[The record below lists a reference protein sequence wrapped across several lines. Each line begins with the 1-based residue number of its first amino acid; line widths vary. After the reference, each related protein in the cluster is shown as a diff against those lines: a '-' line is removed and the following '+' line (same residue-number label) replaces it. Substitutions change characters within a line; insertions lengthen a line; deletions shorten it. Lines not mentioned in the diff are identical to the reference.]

1 MIVNITKK
9 DKEWKVFDEEI
20 CIAELTDLRID
31 GPHGFGRLL
40 IKEPPEELKKRRIL
54 DFLSKELKKDL
65 KGSSIQI
72 VFKDFKMDDM
82 EGKDYFLLNRSE
94 MEIDLRSLDF
104 EEKNDEEF
112 FYLNFESLEGLF
124 EDIYNDTPE
133 YDRMMLRLDSP
144 EKTRNFYYDLLVYNK
159 YDECLNKLNFCFGN
173 PLKGFI
179 INMGI
184 RSKEDTFL
192 IGDLIVFKKF
202 RRNGIGRNLVEKTLS
217 EAKKLNYS
225 KAMLA
230 VTDRNHAKILYEN
243 LGFKTVFSVTS
254 FYLK

>member
-1 MIVNITKK
+1 MNITKK
-9 DKEWKVFDEEI
+9 DKEWKIFDEGL
-20 CIAELTDLRID
+20 CVAELTDLRID

-40 IKEPPEELKKRRIL
+40 IRESPEELKKRKIL
-54 DFLSKELKKDL
+54 DFLSEELKKDL
-65 KGSSIQI
+65 KESSIQI

-94 MEIDLRSLDF
+94 MEIDLRSFDF
-104 EEKNDEEF
+104 EDKNDEEF
-112 FYLNFESLEGLF
+112 FYLNFKSLEGLF

-133 YDRMMLRLDSP
+133 YDRMMLRLVSP
-144 EKTRNFYYDLLVYNK
+144 EKTRNFYHDLLVCNK

-173 PLKGFI
+173 PSKGFI

-184 RSKEDTFL
+184 KSKEDTFL
-192 IGDLIVFKKF
+192 IGDLIVFKKY
-202 RRNGIGRNLVEKTLS
+202 RRKGIGRKLVEKTLF

-225 KAMLA
+225 KALLA
-230 VTDRNHAKILYEN
+230 VTDRNYAKILYES

-254 FYLK
+254 FHLK

>member
-1 MIVNITKK
+1 VNITKK
-9 DKEWKVFDEEI
+9 EKEWKVFDKES
-20 CIAELTDLRID
+20 CVAELTDLRID
-31 GPHGFGRLL
+31 GPYGFGRLSMRESL
-40 IKEPPEELKKRRIL
+40 EELKKRKIL
-54 DFLSKELKKDL
+54 DFLSEELKKDL
-65 KGSSIQI
+65 KESSIQI

-94 MEIDLRSLDF
+94 MEIDLRSFDF

-112 FYLNFESLEGLF
+112 FYLNFESLEGLS
-124 EDIYNDTPE
+124 ENIYNDTPK

-144 EKTRNFYYDLLVYNK
+144 EKTRNFYYDLLVSNK
-159 YDECLNKLNFCFGN
+159 YDACLNKLNFCFGN

-179 INMGI
+179 INIGI
-184 RSKEDTFL
+184 KSKKDIFL

-202 RRNGIGRNLVEKTLS
+202 RRKGIGRNLIEKTLS

-225 KAMLA
+225 KALLA
-230 VTDRNHAKILYEN
+230 VTDRNYAKVLYES

-254 FYLK
+254 LYLK